1 MKKLDFYLGWFI
13 VFLLSAML
21 FTVLWGVCARY
32 IMDSPSSWTEELARF
47 FLIWVSMLG
56 AAYVSGKRDHITID
70 LWPEKLIKK
79 YGKMMDVSVSLV
91 IILFVFAV
99 FIVGGIRYIYVSF
112 KLWQT
117 SAALEIPMGYIY
129 LILPLTGFCVLFYRI
144 GFLIKDL
151 KR

>member
-13 VFLLSAML
+13 VLLLSAML
-21 FTVLWGVCARY
+21 ITVLWGVCARY

-70 LWPEKLIKK
+70 LWPEHVIKK
-79 YGKMMDVSVSLV
+79 YGRIMDLSVSLV

-99 FIVGGIRYIYVSF
+99 FIVDGARFFLSVGIN
-112 KLWQT
+112 
-117 SAALEIPMGYIY
+117 P
-129 LILPLTGFCVLFYRI
+129 
-144 GFLIKDL
+144 
-151 KR
+151 